1 MGTDDQQQQTPLA
14 DDQQTTDNDI
24 DMSNVVPSQPDEQ
37 ALALFDAEANQ
48 RIRKVF
54 VDGRWWYSVIDTIA
68 LLSGSTEPRKYW
80 TAMKARIHDE
90 GFVEVSTKCRPLKMR
105 AADGKMRTTDAA
117 DRQTLFRIGESIPSP
132 KAEPF
137 KQWLARKADERLQD
151 EEEQQPAKSVE
162 RLSQMYARKGYTDEW
177 IGLRVKKILV
187 RDAITAEWDERGA
200 HTSRQIAQ
208 LTSELHEGT
217 FAITPAQHR
226 RVKDLPANANLQDS
240 MTGVELALNILAD
253 EVATELHQTR
263 DSHGVDA
270 LRADVHDAG
279 RVSGNT
285 RKEIEALT
293 SKPVVSP
300 VNYKQ
305 LQQERQRQ
313 LQSPLFNEM
322 INELANQLERQGDD
336 E

>member
-1 MGTDDQQQQTPLA
+1 MGNDDQHRTPPA
-14 DDQQTTDNDI
+14 DENAAQPVDERDLT
-24 DMSNVVPSQPDEQ
+24 NVVPSQPDEQ
-37 ALALFDAEANQ
+37 ALTLFEAQANE
-48 RIRKVF
+48 RIRRVF
-54 VDGRWWYSVIDTIA
+54 VDGRWWYSVIDAIA
-68 LLSGSTEPRKYW
+68 LLSGSAEPRKYW
-80 TAMKARIHDE
+80 TAMKARIQDE
-90 GFVEVSTKCRPLKMR
+90 GFRELSTKCRPLKMR
-105 AADGKMRTTDAA
+105 SPKDGKYYTTDAA
-117 DRQTLFRIGESIPSP
+117 DRETMFRIGQSIPSP

-137 KQWLARKADERLQD
+137 KQWLARTAEERLQ
-151 EEEQQPAKSVE
+151 EEEQPAKSID
-162 RLSQMYARKGYTDEW
+162 RLSKRYARLGYTDEW
-177 IGLRVKKILV
+177 IGLRIKKILV
-187 RDAITAEWDERGA
+187 RDAITLEWAERGA
-200 HTSRQIAQ
+200 RTSRQIAQ
-208 LTSELHEGT
+208 LTSDLHVGT

-226 RVKDLPANANLQDS
+226 EVKDLPSNSNLQDS

-263 DSHGVDA
+263 DSQGVDA

-293 SKPVVSP
+293 GRPVVSP

-322 INELANQLERQGDD
+322 INDLADQLERQGDD